1 MDEGMFSAM
10 WRCLSEG
17 GGVGGTGWDD
27 EVPWVGEDVGLFRIW
42 EGCGALLDE
51 LLLLE
56 FLVVKTGIV
65 YRRVG

>member
-1 MDEGMFSAM
+1 M
-10 WRCLSEG
+10 SEG
-17 GGVGGTGWDD
+17 HVVITHWDN
-27 EVPWVGEDVGLFRIW
+27 EVPWEVGRFKIW
-42 EGCGALLDE
+42 EVVALLDK

>member
-1 MDEGMFSAM
+1 MEGQAGMTRF
-10 WRCLSEG
+10 RG
-17 GGVGGTGWDD
+17 
-27 EVPWVGEDVGLFRIW
+27 WVGEDVGLFRIW